1 MSADT
6 PRARST
12 GELTARLW
20 RDWLA
25 HRWPLVTLAVA
36 LSALTA
42 AAVSSYAFV
51 VRWSVQLLEQG
62 DQRVIWIAPAAII
75 AMTVVRG
82 VSLFA
87 QTVQTNRLALRVMQ
101 DLQEKMFAKLVRADF
116 ARLLAEPVGTM
127 VSRFTND
134 ITLLREAL
142 IRAANNLLRD
152 TLTVIGAVAAMF
164 WFDWMLAILVL
175 VVYPIAALP
184 VIRIGQRMRK
194 TSNEAQQQMGEVT
207 SFLEESFSGARMVKT
222 YQLESYE
229 EGRSHGAFLNRF
241 RLALK
246 LAASK
251 ARVDPILEVVG
262 GIAFAG
268 VLGFAGWRI
277 SQGQASVADFIGF
290 IAAIGIMAPAVRA
303 LGTLNAVAQEG
314 YAVLDR
320 VFTVL
325 DTPDTVI
332 EAPNAKPLRISGG
345 TVEFDNVSFA
355 YSDEAPALTSIS
367 MKALKGQTIAFVG
380 PSGSGKTTILNLIP
394 RLYDPTEGRV
404 LIDGQD
410 IRGVTLDSVRRSIAL
425 VSQDVTLFDDTVRA
439 NIAFGRLDASEAEV
453 VAAAK
458 AADAHDFIT
467 ALPGGYDAP
476 VGPRGGQ
483 LSGGQRQRIAI
494 ARAILNDA
502 PILLLDEATSAL
514 DAEAEARVQDALT
527 RLTQGRTSF
536 VIAHRLATVRNAD
549 WIFVL
554 DKGRIAEA
562 GRHDDLV
569 AKDGLYARLSK
580 LQFTDS

>member
-1 MSADT
+1 MTAEA

-25 HRWPLVTLAVA
+25 HRWPLVLVAVL

-51 VRWSVQLLEQG
+51 VRWSVQLLERS
-62 DQRVIWIAPAAII
+62 DERVIWIAPAAIV

-82 VSLFA
+82 ISLFA
-87 QTVQTNRLALRVMQ
+87 QTVQTNRLALKVMQ
-101 DLQEKMFAKLVRADF
+101 DLQERMFARLVRADF
-116 ARLLAEPVGTM
+116 ARLLAEPVGAL

-152 TLTVIGAVAAMF
+152 TLTVVGAVAAMF

-175 VVYPIAALP
+175 VVYPLAALP
-184 VIRIGQRMRK
+184 VVRIGQRLRK
-194 TSNEAQQQMGEVT
+194 TSNEAQKQMGEVT

-229 EGRSHGAFLNRF
+229 VDRSRGAFLSRF

-277 SQGQASVADFIGF
+277 SNGAASVADFIGF

-325 DTPDTVI
+325 DTPDTVT
-332 EAPNAKPLRISGG
+332 EADNARPLKLSGG
-345 TVEFDNVSFA
+345 AVEFENVSFA
-355 YSDEAPALTSIS
+355 YSDEAPALRELS
-367 MKALKGQTIAFVG
+367 MRAEPGQTIAFVG

-394 RLYDPTEGRV
+394 RLYDPTRGRV

-410 IRGVTLDSVRRSIAL
+410 IRKATVASVRRAVSL

-439 NIAFGRLDASEAEV
+439 NIAFGRLDASDAEI

-458 AADAHDFIT
+458 AADAHGFISE
-467 ALPGGYDAP
+467 LPGGYDAQ

-514 DAEAEARVQDALT
+514 DAEAEARVQDALS
-527 RLTQGRTSF
+527 RLSEGRTSF
-536 VIAHRLATVRNAD
+536 VIAHRLSTVRNAD
-549 WIFVL
+549 WIYVL
-554 DKGRIAEA
+554 DQGRIAEQ

-569 AKDGLYARLSK
+569 AQDGLYARLSR
-580 LQFTDS
+580 LQFAGG

>member
-1 MSADT
+1 MNAET

-12 GELTARLW
+12 GELTVRLW
-20 RDWLA
+20 RDCLVQ
-25 HRWPLVTLAVA
+25 RWPLVALAVF

-42 AAVSSYAFV
+42 ASVSSYAFV
-51 VRWSVQLLEQG
+51 VRWAVQLLERN
-62 DQRVIWIAPAAII
+62 DERVIWIAPIAIV

-82 VSLFA
+82 LSLFA

-101 DLQEKMFAKLVRADF
+101 DLQERMFVRLVRADF
-116 ARLLAEPVGTM
+116 ARLLAQPVGSL

-152 TLTVIGAVAAMF
+152 TLTVVGAVAAMF

-184 VIRIGQRMRK
+184 VARIGQRMRK
-194 TSNEAQQQMGEVT
+194 TSSEAQQQMGEVT

-222 YQLESYE
+222 YQLEAYE
-229 EGRSHGAFLNRF
+229 EKRSYGAFLKRF

-277 SQGQASVADFIGF
+277 SNGDASVADFIGF
-290 IAAIGIMAPAVRA
+290 IAAIGVMAPAVRA

-320 VFTVL
+320 VFTVI
-325 DTPDTVI
+325 DTSDAVT
-332 EAPNAKPLRISGG
+332 EAADARPLNVSGG
-345 TVEFDNVSFA
+345 AVEFENVSFA
-355 YSDEAPALTSIS
+355 YGEDAPALHGIS
-367 MKALKGQTIAFVG
+367 MRAAPGQTIAFVG

-394 RLYDPTEGRV
+394 RLYDPTEGQV

-410 IRGVTLDSVRRSIAL
+410 IRSATIASVRQSIAL

-439 NIAFGRLDASEAEV
+439 NIAFGKLDASDEEIE
-453 VAAAK
+453 AAAK
-458 AADAHDFIT
+458 AADAHGFISE
-467 ALPGGYDAP
+467 LSQGYGTQ
-476 VGPRGGQ
+476 VGPRGAS

-494 ARAILNDA
+494 ARAILKDA

-514 DAEAEARVQDALT
+514 DAEAEARVQEALS
-527 RLTQGRTSF
+527 RLTEGRTSF

-549 WIFVL
+549 WIYVL
-554 DKGRIAEA
+554 DQGRIAEQ

-569 AKDGLYARLSK
+569 AKNGLYARLSK
-580 LQFTDS
+580 LQFAAG

>member
-152 TLTVIGAVAAMF
+152 TLTVVGAVAAMF

-175 VVYPIAALP
+175 VVYPLAALP

-332 EAPNAKPLRISGG
+332 EAPNAKPLQISGG